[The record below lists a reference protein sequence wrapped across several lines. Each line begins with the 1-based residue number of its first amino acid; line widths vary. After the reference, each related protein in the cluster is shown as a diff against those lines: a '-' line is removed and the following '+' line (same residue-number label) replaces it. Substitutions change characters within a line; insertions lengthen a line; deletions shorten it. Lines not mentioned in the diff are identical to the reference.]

1 MTGANKILT
10 VSYGTFSCTLEGFED
25 SFDTMKE
32 IAEYFRDLAADDRYF
47 GAEPPTL
54 DAEMLAKIASRNSTR
69 QVEAKVNDL
78 GVVLRPRDE
87 TIEEAEPAIPAA
99 KEDAAPQTPVVEE
112 VVEETAALHD
122 YDDDA
127 DATLVVPSN
136 EYDDAQDEALA
147 KLVSEKSAP
156 DTGVESV
163 AAKLRRIRAVV
174 SSKQAAAAAA
184 SMLADDFQEDDN
196 APIAEQVFGDAAFED
211 TAEDAELAK
220 EDALDDGHVIEAEK
234 STEQSFEVE
243 PEIVAQDEAPEV
255 GEGDEEEIL
264 ARDAEFEDEFED
276 EEDSEAIIP
285 EVVSADDTGDS
296 DGFED
301 LGDDDLDDFDDAIGY
316 DVSLASVLEAVD
328 SDDPDDAELED
339 ETSLDNVFVDV
350 AEEKIEAPVIEAAED
365 IPEEED
371 VVSPTPA
378 HLLTAQLEEKA
389 SADEEDNS
397 VEDAV
402 LGVLG
407 KTGLSADDKADLISK
422 LADIESDKP
431 EDPREPVSLERGID
445 MAVRADRTN
454 RVLDNESG
462 AQDEAAVSR
471 LMDETDAKLN
481 TSENTRRRSA
491 ISHLRAAVAATFAD
505 RKLDMGDNQDAA
517 DESEPYRSALADV
530 VQPHEAKA
538 DEAKHAA
545 PHQPAPLILVSEQ
558 RIDPEADDQ
567 DHALEESPLQEG
579 AHKEAIA
586 TEESII
592 ASSTSFAEF
601 AEKMGATELPDLLE
615 AAAAYTAYVE
625 GRPFFARPQILRQV
639 ADFAGNEDFSRE
651 EGLRSFGQLLRQGK
665 IVKIKRGQFEI
676 AETTRFKPEAR
687 IAGE

>member
-69 QVEAKVNDL
+69 QVEAKINDL

-87 TIEEAEPAIPAA
+87 TIEEAEPAISAPKKEAPPRAPAV
-99 KEDAAPQTPVVEE
+99 DE
-112 VVEETAALHD
+112 VVEETVPV
-122 YDDDA
+122 YEDDA
-127 DATLVVPSN
+127 DTTLVVPSN
-136 EYDDAQDEALA
+136 EYDDTQDEALA
-147 KLVSEKSAP
+147 ELVSEASAP

-174 SSKQAAAAAA
+174 SSKQAAAVAAA
-184 SMLADDFQEDDN
+184 TLADDFHKDDN
-196 APIAEQVFGDAAFED
+196 APIAQEVFEGVAFKDNAADAGIAND
-211 TAEDAELAK
+211 DAY
-220 EDALDDGHVIEAEK
+220 DHIHVREAEEAA
-234 STEQSFEVE
+234 EQPTKAETATQEEAS
-243 PEIVAQDEAPEV
+243 EID
-255 GEGDEEEIL
+255 EGDVEEIL
-264 ARDAEFEDEFED
+264 AHDVEVEAENAFEEEGDFE
-276 EEDSEAIIP
+276 AAMP
-285 EVVSADDTGDS
+285 EVVSADSNDSGDFDDF
-296 DGFED
+296 DG
-301 LGDDDLDDFDDAIGY
+301 DDLDDLDDEIGY
-316 DVSLASVLEAVD
+316 DVSLASVLEAID
-328 SDDPDDAELED
+328 SDDPDDVDLED

-350 AEEKIEAPVIEAAED
+350 AEDKTEAPIVEAADDISEEKI
-365 IPEEED
+365 

-378 HLLTAQLEEKA
+378 HVLTAKLAEK
-389 SADEEDNS
+389 SIEADEDNS

-402 LGVLG
+402 LSVLG
-407 KTGLSADDKADLISK
+407 KTGLSADDKADLIAK
-422 LADIESDKP
+422 LADIETDNP
-431 EDPREPVSLERGID
+431 EEPRQPVSLERGID

-454 RVLDNESG
+454 RVLENESG

-471 LMDETDAKLN
+471 LMDETDVKLN

-505 RKLDMGDNQDAA
+505 RKLDMGDNQDVT

-530 VQPHEAKA
+530 VQPHDNKA
-538 DEAKHAA
+538 DEAEHSAL
-545 PHQPAPLILVSEQ
+545 HQPAPLILVSEQ
-558 RIDPEADDQ
+558 RIDPEATDQ
-567 DHALEESPLQEG
+567 VHAPEEYPLQEESL
-579 AHKEAIA
+579 KETIA
-586 TEESII
+586 AEDSII

-639 ADFAGNEDFSRE
+639 AEFTGKEDFSRE
-651 EGLRSFGQLLRQGK
+651 EGLRSFGKLLRQGK
-665 IVKIKRGQFEI
+665 ILKIKRGQFEI